1 MLTRERERELRKKFP
16 FFSTSIE
23 AMADCG
29 SKDAAAA
36 TALPPNQPSL
46 FDRIGGMKAL
56 INAVDVFYER
66 ILADPTLAPFFEGVE
81 MSKQRTKQ
89 VRKKRRLKKFSPSIY
104 RFSWFVVCRRRRRR
118 RLSQPR
124 PPMLLLLGAKKK
136 IQVRFLCYAFGGP
149 DQYLGKSIAEAHERL
164 IRERGVQRGHFWT
177 VAQHLR
183 DSLEQLQVPGDLIAE
198 CLSNVAPAASV
209 FPEPGGAP
217 VPGPEPVPAEGTPA
231 AVRFFF
237 FCSLL
242 LCLFFFF
249 LFPRRGFRRGKTH
262 SRFLSLSLSI
272 VSFFNTLKTGAGEAE
287 GNGKRHCR
295 GSGSRAAGFGER
307 LR

>member
-1 MLTRERERELRKKFP
+1 
-16 FFSTSIE
+16 
-23 AMADCG
+23 MADCG
-29 SKDAAAA
+29 SKDAAAT

-89 VRKKRRLKKFSPSIY
+89 VR
-104 RFSWFVVCRRRRRR
+104 
-118 RLSQPR
+118 
-124 PPMLLLLGAKKK
+124 
-136 IQVRFLCYAFGGP
+136 FLCYAFGGP

-164 IRERGVQRGHFWT
+164 IRERGVHRGHFWT

-231 AVRFFF
+231 AELARQKEME
-237 FCSLL
+237 SA
-242 LCLFFFF
+242 
-249 LFPRRGFRRGKTH
+249 TAAE
-262 SRFLSLSLSI
+262 
-272 VSFFNTLKTGAGEAE
+272 AGVEQQDLA
-287 GNGKRHCR
+287 
-295 GSGSRAAGFGER
+295 SD
-307 LR
+307 